1 MKSIVRYL
9 LVVACVVALAS
20 GLAQSQS
27 LLEQLQRTTEQGL
40 QGYLSPIL
48 SGWAADFNSGF
59 YHSAD
64 LHDVLGFDVGIKV
77 SAALIKDV
85 NKTYSLAMPDHLD
98 IIIPGYYTGTLIAGQ
113 DYETNY
119 TLPTAVGAKGKDEDL
134 TAYGLGTYKNV
145 KVIRSR
151 ATTATG
157 GQEIPLMVLPGG
169 FDVPAVPL
177 ILPQLN
183 LGLPF
188 GIEVM
193 VRYVPKRQVGDFGKV
208 SLTGFG
214 LRYNVDQWIPKL
226 PVDLAVHFMTQKFKL
241 SSTDINK
248 QDHDFL
254 DASATSYGLEV
265 SKRFFILTLY
275 GGFDIQK
282 SSFTVSSIQLAPQP
296 ETPSGL
302 TVPGFTINGVN
313 KSRGVVGVRVLLAIV
328 NVHAEYSI
336 AKQPMLAAGV
346 GISIR

>member
-1 MKSIVRYL
+1 MKSIIRYL
-9 LVVACVVALAS
+9 LVIVCVSTLAS
-20 GLAQSQS
+20 GLAQSQG

-64 LHDVLGFDVGIKV
+64 LHDVLGFDVGVKV
-77 SAALIKDV
+77 SAALIRDAD
-85 NKTYSLAMPDHLD
+85 KTFSLSMPDHLD
-98 IIIPGYYTGTLIAGQ
+98 ITIPGYYTGTLIAGQ

-169 FDVPAVPL
+169 FDVKAVPL

-193 VRYVPKRQVGDFGKV
+193 LRYVPKMKTGDFGKV

-214 LRYNVDQWIPKL
+214 LRYDVGQWL
-226 PVDLAVHFMTQKFKL
+226 PMVPLDVAVHFMTQKFKL
-241 SSTDINK
+241 SSTDKNG
-248 QDHDFL
+248 QDKDFL

-282 SSFTVSSIQLAPQP
+282 SSFTVSAIDLAPQP
-296 ETPSGL
+296 GTTGSF

-313 KSRGVVGVRVLLAIV
+313 KSRGVVGVRLLLAII

-336 AKQPMLAAGV
+336 AKQPMLAAGL